1 MMRKQS
7 KAMEL
12 TLMGAGAAILCISA
26 MISIPAAVPFTLQ
39 TMAVALLLT
48 ALGGRRGTISIAVYL
63 LLGAIGLPV
72 FSGFNGG
79 ISALLGATG
88 GYLTG
93 FLLMGLFYWAFEDR
107 RKTPPT
113 RPDVHENGSQ
123 KKLRPTAR
131 LRTGLGLCF
140 GLLVCYAFGTV
151 WFMRV
156 YAGGTTLGKALSLC
170 VLPFILP
177 DAVKLTL
184 GAAVGLRIRRQIL
197 K

>member
-1 MMRKQS
+1 MQKQS
-7 KAMEL
+7 KALEL
-12 TLMGAGAAILCISA
+12 TLMSAGAAILCISA
-26 MISIPAAVPFTLQ
+26 MISIPTAVPFTLQ

-48 ALGGRRGTISIAVYL
+48 ALGGRRGTIAIAVYL

-93 FLLMGLFYWAFEDR
+93 FLLMGLCYWAFEDR
-107 RKTPPT
+107 RKAPQNHPT
-113 RPDVHENGSQ
+113 AAANVDK
-123 KKLRPTAR
+123 KKLRRSAI
-131 LRTGLGLCF
+131 LRTALGLGL
-140 GLLVCYAFGTV
+140 GLLVCYAFGTL

-170 VLPFILP
+170 VLPFLLP

-184 GAAVGLRIRRQIL
+184 GAAAGLRIRRQIL
-197 K
+197 